1 MKNLKC
7 LFAFSLLSLILFA
20 DLTFAQST
28 NVTLQRTISLPG
40 DSKTEEIIV
49 NVDEK
54 LIYLLE
60 LSIKSTVSLGKLS
73 IEIYDPK
80 GEKHGNFTVGNQL
93 NSENTISIKKQE
105 GVTSGKSEIVNGTI
119 NKIIREPMIGN
130 WIIKII
136 PNKARGRINIQSN
149 YLYGDSQSSK

>member
-1 MKNLKC
+1 MKNLKY

-28 NVTLQRTISLPG
+28 DMTLERTISLPG

-54 LIYLLE
+54 LVHLVLT
-60 LSIKSTVSLGKLS
+60 IKSTVSLGELS
-73 IEIYDPK
+73 IEIYDPN

-93 NSENTISIKKQE
+93 SSANTISIKKQE
-105 GVTSGKSEIVNGTI
+105 GVVSGKNEIVNGTI
-119 NKIIREPMIGN
+119 NKIIRQPMIGN

-136 PNKARGRINIQSN
+136 PNKAKGRINIQSN
-149 YLYGDSQSSK
+149 YLYGDAQSSK